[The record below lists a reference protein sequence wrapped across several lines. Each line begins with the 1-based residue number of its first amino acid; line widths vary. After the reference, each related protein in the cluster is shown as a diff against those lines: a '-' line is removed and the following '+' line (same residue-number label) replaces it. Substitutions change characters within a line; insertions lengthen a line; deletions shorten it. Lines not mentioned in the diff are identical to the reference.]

1 MFTQYFVNSAPQK
14 DHKSGILLEEEAV
27 KTAGY

>member
-14 DHKSGILLEEEAV
+14 DHKSGILLEEAV